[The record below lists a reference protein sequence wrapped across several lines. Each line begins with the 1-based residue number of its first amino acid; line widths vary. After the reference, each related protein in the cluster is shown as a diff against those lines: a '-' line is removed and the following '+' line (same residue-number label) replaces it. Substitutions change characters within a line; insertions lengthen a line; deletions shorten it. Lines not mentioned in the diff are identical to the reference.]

1 MADAFGVDPDRL
13 ADILQRM
20 AHYQVV
26 TDSMLAEIDVVAN
39 NLQHNWDGA
48 AGDAYDTRHDQWRRG
63 AAMMRDA
70 LVHLRQA
77 GAHAHQ
83 AYTSAIEANQ
93 KIWA

>member
-1 MADAFGVDPDRL
+1 MADAFGVDPARL

-48 AGDAYDTRHDQWRRG
+48 VLPEMRTTHGTISGGAGPR
-63 AAMMRDA
+63 
-70 LVHLRQA
+70 
-77 GAHAHQ
+77 
-83 AYTSAIEANQ
+83 
-93 KIWA
+93 

>member
-39 NLQHNWDGA
+39 NLQRNWDGA
-48 AGDAYDTRHDQWRRG
+48 AGDAYDARHDQWRRG

-83 AYTSAIEANQ
+83 AYTSVIKANQ